1 MNAETTCLRCGGAN
15 LESGAIRSTGAMH
28 FRPQGAK
35 FLKLKTAD
43 VDVEARLCLD
53 CGTISLS
60 CDVQK
65 VKSLIGKE

>member
-1 MNAETTCLRCGGAN
+1 MNAETTCLRCGGTN
-15 LESGAIRSTGAMH
+15 LESGALRSTGAMH

-35 FLKLKTAD
+35 FLQLKTAD